1 MPKQVLVALLL
12 LLIMAGGV
20 AWIAFVLVKAVP
32 FLGRVYGMG
41 NLMKRRSDL
50 LKHADQGPLSEDDFD
65 KIQELTGQMREHVQ
79 GETAKRLVEQEVEL
93 AAAAKAAA
101 ADGNFES
108 ARTLLS
114 GLRRT
119 WP

>member
-1 MPKQVLVALLL
+1 MSKQVLVALLL

-32 FLGRVYGMG
+32 FLGRVYGVG
-41 NLMKRRSDL
+41 SVMKRRGDL
-50 LKHADQGPLSEDDFD
+50 LKHVDQKAFSKDDVD
-65 KIQELTGQMREHVQ
+65 KIQELTAQLRDHVQ
-79 GETAKRLVEQEVEL
+79 GETAKRLVEHETEL
-93 AAAAKAAA
+93 AAAAKVAA
-101 ADGNFES
+101 ADGNLQS

>member
-41 NLMKRRSDL
+41 TVMKRRSDL
-50 LKHADQGPLSEDDFD
+50 LKHSDRRPLTDDEID
-65 KIQELTGQMREHVQ
+65 KIQQLTAQLRQHVQ
-79 GETAKRLVEQEVEL
+79 DEMAKRLVEQEVERT
-93 AAAAKAAA
+93 AAAKAAA
-101 ADGNFES
+101 SDGDWES
-108 ARTLLS
+108 ARALLS